1 MRRVRGSLRIN
12 MSTLKEIAIAVQAL
26 ALLLFVGHA
35 LIGPDESQLAAYP
48 KSWLGGAAIPAA
60 RFLASDPM
68 TSVVLRTDP
77 DPARA
82 ERDVATTLTPE
93 ARIRSVFAQFE
104 PRERRPA
111 HPA

>member
-1 MRRVRGSLRIN
+1 

-35 LIGPDESQLAAYP
+35 LIGPDESDSQLVNYP

-60 RFLASDPM
+60 RFLAKDSM

-77 DPARA
+77 DSARE

-104 PRERRPA
+104 PRERRLARPA
-111 HPA
+111 

>member
-1 MRRVRGSLRIN
+1 

-35 LIGPDESQLAAYP
+35 LIGPDESPLAAYP

-60 RFLASDPM
+60 RFLAADSMTTAILGADPY
-68 TSVVLRTDP
+68 
-77 DPARA
+77 PAPL
-82 ERDVATTLTPE
+82 ERDVATLTPE
-93 ARIRSVFAQFE
+93 ARIRSVFAQFG